1 MRGGVRVE
9 GAEGAGV
16 LVYCV
21 EVCVVFFEDYF
32 AEGFFLG
39 GARGGRDISRWED
52 CEGYDGGRGGD
63 SRWREGDG
71 WGLGRDGDGIR
82 VVLTRYPN
90 AAPRHQY
97 RLRIEGIW
105 LLRM

>member
-16 LVYCV
+16 LVDGV

-39 GARGGRDISRWED
+39 GARGGGRDVSRWED
-52 CEGYDGGRGGD
+52 CEG
-63 SRWREGDG
+63 
-71 WGLGRDGDGIR
+71 
-82 VVLTRYPN
+82 
-90 AAPRHQY
+90 
-97 RLRIEGIW
+97 
-105 LLRM
+105 

>member
-16 LVYCV
+16 LVDGV

-39 GARGGRDISRWED
+39 GAWGGGGMLVGGRIAR
-52 CEGYDGGRGGD
+52 CTRGERRG
-63 SRWREGDG
+63 
-71 WGLGRDGDGIR
+71 
-82 VVLTRYPN
+82 
-90 AAPRHQY
+90 
-97 RLRIEGIW
+97 
-105 LLRM
+105 